1 MQWKIFMCI
10 KLFTYE
16 YDRRCDY
23 DSLFNYMF
31 LLSLNKLDPFVFDLN
46 LFLTF
51 DLFWL
56 GSTRFLNDDRTPVL
70 IVTTTVQILLNN
82 YTIGET

>member
-10 KLFTYE
+10 KLFTCE

-31 LLSLNKLDPFVFDLN
+31 LLSLNKLDPFVFDLTGSSQGQPD
-46 LFLTF
+46 FLMMIE
-51 DLFWL
+51 
-56 GSTRFLNDDRTPVL
+56 RRC
-70 IVTTTVQILLNN
+70 
-82 YTIGET
+82 

>member
-10 KLFTYE
+10 KLFTCE

-31 LLSLNKLDPFVFDLN
+31 LLSLNKLDPFVFDL
-46 LFLTF
+46 T
-51 DLFWL
+51 
-56 GSTRFLNDDRTPVL
+56 GSS
-70 IVTTTVQILLNN
+70 Q
-82 YTIGET
+82 G